1 MAQEMCVLPMRC
13 KRCNTVF
20 DLYYDLQEQE
30 RELKEE
36 GFSTDLGMKR
46 LLSQSF
52 CWRCRNTVQEEIE
65 QVHDFAASE
74 DAQEFELILDL
85 EE

>member
-20 DLYYDLQEQE
+20 DLYYDLQAQE

-36 GFSTDLGMKR
+36 GLSAGLGMKR

-52 CWRCRNTVQEEIE
+52 CWRCRGTVQEEIE
-65 QVHDFAASE
+65 EVQDLAASE
-74 DAQEFELILDL
+74 DVQEFELVLDL
-85 EE
+85 E